1 MVAKFEDPASASK
14 RARLRAVAPSE
25 PAAKRGGSA
34 DTLPPMPLKSLLSA
48 GGANLYVL
56 SADAELIDTV
66 QRAGGEQYPVFDVR
80 SYVELET
87 AIAAHQCGI
96 ALLDAD
102 LLGAQLLAR
111 IAKLDQYSSRLVI
124 LVAADRTAAQG
135 LMGLLSER
143 KIHRLLMK
151 PAALGI
157 TRLLVESGVNRCIVL
172 REAAAAQADER
183 APAVARARPGTRIPA
198 WVLASATAALL
209 VGVGTIASL
218 SDWLRPA
225 PTDDVAMET
234 AALGPPAAAPPVAG
248 EATRFEA
255 LLTAADTA
263 FREGRLTAPAGDN
276 ALDHTLAILAAD
288 PTEPTAR
295 QQLARVSDALFA
307 QAEAALL
314 ADDRAGAAAALA
326 HVRRADPASARLAF
340 LEAQLERARAAT
352 AAAATPAV
360 RAPAPAAAPPV
371 AADPA
376 RAELASLLTIAKAR
390 LERGALLAPAGDS
403 AAEYVDR
410 AARLAAGDEEVV
422 ALRAALAAELVAA
435 ARRALAD
442 MDFAGAAAAV
452 GQARRFGAEAGVLRE
467 LGAEVATARAA
478 RAAQQHSEWL
488 ALAERR
494 RATGALIAPADDSA
508 QHYLD
513 RLQSEAPS
521 FAGLEAS
528 WQAWRAAVA
537 AAASGL
543 IAARNWDGAEAQLAA
558 LEQAPQGGALA
569 APLRADLEHGRLQEQ
584 YLATAIPASEL
595 TLVRGAAPTYPP
607 DAEQRGIEGW
617 VELEFVV
624 DVTGRTK
631 DLKVTAAE
639 PPGRFETVALAAV
652 AQYRF
657 APFERDGRAFER
669 RVRVRVRFT
678 LR

>member
-14 RARLRAVAPSE
+14 RARLRAVTASE
-25 PAAKRGGSA
+25 PAAKRGGGA

-56 SADAELIDTV
+56 SVDAELIDTV
-66 QRAGGEQYPVFDVR
+66 QRAGGEQYPVFDVPKFL
-80 SYVELET
+80 ELET

-102 LLGAQLLAR
+102 LLGAQLPAR
-111 IAKLDQYSSRLVI
+111 VAELDQYSSRLVI
-124 LVAADRTAAQG
+124 LVAADRTTAQG

-157 TRLLVESGVNRCIVL
+157 TRLLVESAVNRCIVL
-172 REAAAAQADER
+172 REAAAAQVGER
-183 APAVARARPGTRIPA
+183 APAAGARARPGARIPA
-198 WVLASATAALL
+198 WVLASAAVALL
-209 VGVGTIASL
+209 VGVGTIVSL

-225 PTDDVAMET
+225 PADDAAVET
-234 AALGPPAAAPPVAG
+234 APPAAAPSVAG
-248 EATRFEA
+248 EPSQRFEA

-263 FREGRLTAPAGDN
+263 FREGRLAAPPADN

-288 PTEPTAR
+288 PAEPTAR
-295 QQLARVSDALFA
+295 QQLALVSDALFA

-314 ADDRAGAAAALA
+314 EDDYAGAADALA
-326 HVRRADPASARLAF
+326 HVRRADPASARLVF
-340 LEAQLERARAAT
+340 LEAQLERAREAS
-352 AAAATPAV
+352 AAAATRAV

-371 AADPA
+371 PVDPA

-410 AARLAAGDEEVV
+410 AARLAAGDEDVV
-422 ALRAALAAELVAA
+422 ALRAALAVELVAA
-435 ARRALAD
+435 ARRALAE
-442 MDFAGAAAAV
+442 MDFTGASAAV
-452 GQARRFGAEAGVLRE
+452 GQARRFGADAGVLRE

-494 RATGALIAPADDSA
+494 RATGALIEPADDSA
-508 QHYLD
+508 QHYLE

-521 FAGLEAS
+521 FAGLEGS
-528 WQAWRAAVA
+528 WQAWGAAVA
-537 AAASGL
+537 AEASGL

-558 LEQAPQGGALA
+558 LEQAPQGGARA

-595 TLVRGAAPTYPP
+595 TLVKGAAPTYPP

-617 VELEFVV
+617 VDLEFVV
-624 DVTGRTK
+624 DETGRPK
-631 DLKVTAAE
+631 DLRATAAE
-639 PPGRFETVALAAV
+639 PPGRFETVASAAV

-657 APFERDGRAFER
+657 APFERDGRVFER